1 MTFFPL
7 RKRSF
12 SLPYPAETVVDR
24 LRELKDYDVTIN
36 GSAFRMRCHLLVESA
51 EAFPL
56 FHGILQNDFKGE
68 LQEQGDSVQ
77 ITLKPTT
84 ISIARLVISS
94 IIVVITLV
102 TALTF
107 LFNMLKEGFDY
118 GFLLRFPAAFFF
130 YGIFYFSHFVQL
142 LYQVNDLKKFLTQ
155 EVQKTE

>member
-84 ISIARLVISS
+84 S
-94 IIVVITLV
+94 
-102 TALTF
+102 
-107 LFNMLKEGFDY
+107 
-118 GFLLRFPAAFFF
+118 
-130 YGIFYFSHFVQL
+130 
-142 LYQVNDLKKFLTQ
+142 
-155 EVQKTE
+155 EV